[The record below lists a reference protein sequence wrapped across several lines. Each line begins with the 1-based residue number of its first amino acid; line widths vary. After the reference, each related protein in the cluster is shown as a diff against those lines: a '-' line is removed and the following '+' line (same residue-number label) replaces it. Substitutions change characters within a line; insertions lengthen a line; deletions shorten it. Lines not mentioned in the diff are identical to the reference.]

1 MPILTMSSDIG
12 QRDYIVGAIKGQFLQ
27 LQPELNL
34 VDITHYLS
42 QTNFPLAAYTCNS
55 AFKHFPDGT
64 YHLILINV
72 FESDKDY
79 FLIAQHNNQYII
91 CPDNGLI
98 TMITG
103 IKPAKIIRVPVSRN
117 ANLLNITADLAAA
130 IYKLDDYQNLNA
142 VGDIATE
149 FVEKYPLRP
158 TVGPNW
164 IEGQVI
170 FIDHFENVVVN
181 ITEKDFEE
189 HRRGRQFKIMFQ
201 RNEVIEKLSGNYTG
215 VNEHDKV
222 AWFNSAGFLEIA
234 IRNGNMAGLFGFQG
248 YDEQLQH
255 TASAAGNKWFYQ
267 TIRIFF
273 E

>member
-1 MPILTMSSDIG
+1 
-12 QRDYIVGAIKGQFLQ
+12 
-27 LQPELNL
+27 
-34 VDITHYLS
+34 
-42 QTNFPLAAYTCNS
+42 
-55 AFKHFPDGT
+55 
-64 YHLILINV
+64 
-72 FESDKDY
+72 
-79 FLIAQHNNQYII
+79 
-91 CPDNGLI
+91 
-98 TMITG
+98 
-103 IKPAKIIRVPVSRN
+103 VPVSKN

-142 VGDIATE
+142 VGDLATD

-189 HRRGRQFKIMFQ
+189 HRKGRQFKIMFQ
-201 RNEVIEKLSGNYTG
+201 RNEVIENLSGNYAG

-248 YDEQLQH
+248 YDEQLQPN
-255 TASAAGNKWFYQ
+255 ASAAGNKWFYQ